1 MDLGVIWHH
10 MSCLEASQTRLPISF
25 TKSSI
30 CGWTCLICYMIRSHI
45 AMVDIMAADML
56 MEAAYVQMSR
66 DQSPGSL

>member
-1 MDLGVIWHH
+1 
-10 MSCLEASQTRLPISF
+10 
-25 TKSSI
+25 
-30 CGWTCLICYMIRSHI
+30 MIRSHI